1 MMSWKAVHCLVSGL
15 LCRRWRQCCWQDKVK
30 YANEIVMA
38 VLLILKLKYVFLIG
52 YVKKCRI
59 HNLYRAISIPF
70 TDRELLL
77 KKNCV
82 SGEGGGDEKGKYCLV
97 GLKRQASQG
106 VNGVVLII
114 KNREHGQKTGNFE
127 HLFNHFLQ
135 GAKTNGY

>member
-15 LCRRWRQCCWQDKVK
+15 LCRCCRQCCWQDKVK
-30 YANEIVMA
+30 YANEIAIA

-77 KKNCV
+77 KKIAFLGRGV
-82 SGEGGGDEKGKYCLV
+82 EMKKGNTVWL
-97 GLKRQASQG
+97 G
-106 VNGVVLII
+106 
-114 KNREHGQKTGNFE
+114 
-127 HLFNHFLQ
+127 
-135 GAKTNGY
+135 